1 MPLAPVIEHVDTKRL
16 GVDEPFMLTA
26 ITRGVS
32 PYFQQ
37 CELTFLSRQKIDID
51 KSVLQH
57 RTYTKCLSD
66 QGVRVVSLAAD
77 PYLPDAVFVEDAAIV
92 LDEIAIIAL
101 MRVEK
106 RRQEIDGVAN
116 ALTRFRKIEFLRP
129 PATLDGGDV
138 MRVGRTLY
146 VGLSTRTNQAA
157 IDQLSEIVRPFDYR
171 VQKIEV
177 ERCLHLKTGCSY
189 LGQETVLANPSWIN
203 TEQLDGL
210 SVLSVH
216 SSEPWAANT
225 LTVDG
230 TTLVASNFPRTRRM
244 LERNEFPT
252 RALDIS
258 ELQKA
263 EAGLTCLSII
273 FKDENPL

>member
-1 MPLAPVIEHVDTKRL
+1 
-16 GVDEPFMLTA
+16 MLTA

-32 PYFQQ
+32 PYFEQ
-37 CELTFLSRQKIDID
+37 CELTFLSREKINID

-57 RTYTKCLSD
+57 RTYTECLSD

-92 LDEIAIIAL
+92 LDEIAVIAF

-116 ALTRFRKIEFLRP
+116 ALTQYRKIEFLRP

-146 VGLSTRTNQAA
+146 VGLSTRTNRAA

-177 ERCLHLKTGCSY
+177 EGCLHLKTGCSY
-189 LGQETVLANPSWIN
+189 LGQDTVLANPAWIN
-203 TEQLDGL
+203 TERLEGL
-210 SVLSVH
+210 NLLTVH

-225 LTVDG
+225 LTLDD
-230 TTLVASNFPRTRRM
+230 TTLVASNFPRTRRV
-244 LERNEFPT
+244 LDRNGFTT
-252 RALDIS
+252 RSLNIS

-273 FKDENPL
+273 FNDCRLN